1 MVISAH
7 EAERLGL
14 PKQVCPY
21 QTYYDRRGK
30 AYIALP
36 NTGGNLG
43 DLGFIWAAIPAIASA
58 VGAAGSIVAAKRS
71 KKEREAEAIRAAQE
85 AEIQRLQ
92 LEAASRPFLGVNW
105 NKLFKKNPWLLP
117 LIVIGGLASFAY
129 IFKS

>member
-21 QTYYDRRGK
+21 QTYYDRKGR

-36 NTGGNLG
+36 NTTGNLG
-43 DLGFIWAAIPAIASA
+43 DLGFFWAAIPAIASA
-58 VGAAGSIVAAKRS
+58 VGSIAGAKRS

-85 AEIQRLQ
+85 AEMQRLQ
-92 LEAASRPFLGVNW
+92 LEIQREAATRPFLGVNW

-117 LIVIGGLASFAY
+117 VIVIGGLASFAY
-129 IFKS
+129 IFK

>member
-21 QTYYDRRGK
+21 HTYYDRRGK

-36 NTGGNLG
+36 NTSGNLG
-43 DLGFIWAAIPAIASA
+43 DLGFIWAAIPAIAGA
-58 VGAAGSIVAAKRS
+58 VGAIAGAKRS

-85 AEIQRLQ
+85 AEIRRLQ